1 LQPNQPGDEA
11 LAAAARQGD
20 PDAFGALVQRY
31 ASRLLDKITRITG
44 DVQESEDLVQ
54 EAFLRAYRSLP
65 QYRPGLPFRPWLY
78 RISTN
83 LALDWCRRRE
93 RRRRAVLAALPP
105 GRGGQGDGESRAD
118 GGRWW
123 EEAAQGPERTAP
135 TPEEEVE
142 ARDRSRMVRQAV
154 AALPPRYRAAVVLHY
169 YHELSYKEV
178 AEVLGI
184 SHRTVG
190 TRLYRAKQLLAS
202 HLRCLEAGEDIG
214 RQPV

>member
-1 LQPNQPGDEA
+1 MQPNQPGDEA

-20 PDAFGALVQRY
+20 ADAFAALVQRY
-31 ASRLLDKITRITG
+31 AGRLLDKMARITG
-44 DVQESEDLVQ
+44 DGQESEDLVQ

-65 QYRPGLPFRPWLY
+65 QYRPELPFRPWLY

-93 RRRRAVLAALPP
+93 RRRRAGLAAPP
-105 GRGGQGDGESRAD
+105 VGRGQGDGESRDD

-123 EEAAQGPERTAP
+123 EEAGVGPQGAAP

-142 ARDRSRMVRQAV
+142 ARDRSRLVRRAV
-154 AALPPRYRAAVVLHY
+154 TALPPRYRAAVVLHY

-190 TRLYRAKQLLAS
+190 TRLYRAKQMLAS